1 MFVQLK
7 KYITISLIVLGLSS
21 FATNAN
27 AQSDTL
33 VKLCTQFLK
42 SPYISDGQQYKALLN
57 GTEIAEFKATFY
69 GGSTY
74 RIVGATGVK
83 LGNLM
88 FTVYDSERN
97 VLFSNKKHQNV
108 PYWDFKFASTIDCII
123 EAELDTKSLNSGFAL
138 LLIGFKQ

>member
-57 GTEIAEFKATFY
+57 GSEIAEFKATFY

-74 RIVGATGVK
+74 RVVGATGVK

-108 PYWDFKFASTIDCII
+108 PYWDFKFTSTIDCII